1 MTSKHDSQSNSQAGG
16 LLSIGDQ
23 VAARRGCCQVTPE
36 RAAQLVGYIPFLEQR
51 SATVSVATDP
61 VAPVR

>member
-1 MTSKHDSQSNSQAGG
+1 MELNSHNHATGYFFG
-16 LLSIGDQ
+16 NAIGDQ
-23 VAARRGCCQVTPE
+23 VAARGGCCHVTPE
-36 RAAQLVGYIPFLEQR
+36 RAAHLVGYIPFLEQR